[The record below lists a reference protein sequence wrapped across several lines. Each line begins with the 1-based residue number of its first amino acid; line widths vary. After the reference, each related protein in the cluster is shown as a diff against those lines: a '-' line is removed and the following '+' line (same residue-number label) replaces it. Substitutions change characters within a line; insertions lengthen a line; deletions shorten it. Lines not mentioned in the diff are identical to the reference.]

1 MSTELRKKRLEHDL
15 TVEQAAKQL
24 NLVPSVLESFENG
37 QAPEHI
43 GDTFS
48 RGYLRNYAK
57 LLGVNAEPIIES
69 VFGGCD
75 TENQNETEQKP
86 VAEIDESYKPTR
98 NNHSALRATYLSA
111 SLAAVIMVA
120 VGVWM
125 QEPVFD
131 KAASPAL
138 SLTQVEV
145 ETPKGKIISRL
156 DEQVTNESLETPIK
170 SPNPAGFVSESPTGP
185 MAAVVSYSAD
195 AIKQTSERVLVE
207 GDNDVLVQT
216 GPSGHADL
224 SFAFSDDCWIQI
236 VDGNQSIIFSS
247 LAKKNEALQ
256 LSGQP
261 PFTVT
266 LGYAPGVSVS
276 YNGEP
281 VKINVRQNRH
291 VAKLI
296 LGNG

>member
-1 MSTELRKKRLEHDL
+1 MSTELRKKRIESGL
-15 TVEQAAKQL
+15 TTNEVAKQL
-24 NLVPSVLESFENG
+24 NLVPKVLESLENG
-37 QAPEHI
+37 EIPDHI
-43 GDTFS
+43 GDTFA

-57 LLGVNAEPIIES
+57 LLGVDAEPVITS
-69 VFGGCD
+69 VFGSCD
-75 TENQNETEQKP
+75 AESRDESEQCA
-86 VAEIDESYKPTR
+86 VSAEDSYKPVQKAKP
-98 NNHSALRATYLSA
+98 ALRATYLSA
-111 SLAAVIMVA
+111 GLAAVIMMA

-125 QEPVFD
+125 QEPLFNQD
-131 KAASPAL
+131 ASPAL

-156 DEQVTNESLETPIK
+156 DEQAANDQAKALELSTGKPDVVDDL
-170 SPNPAGFVSESPTGP
+170 FVGP

-195 AIKQTSERVLVE
+195 AIEQTSESVLVE
-207 GDNDVLVQT
+207 GDNDVLVQS
-216 GPSGHADL
+216 GPDGSADL
-224 SFAFSDDCWIQI
+224 SFAFSDDCWIQV
-236 VDGNQSIIFSS
+236 VDGNQSIILSS

-256 LSGQP
+256 LSGKP

-281 VKINVRQNRH
+281 VKIKVRENRH
-291 VAKLI
+291 VAKLV